1 MTSARARKVFSD
13 RTRRWKHEFEAKRE
27 PSTASRRKTDGR
39 QEARSFYCMLGLLLW
54 CFGAFRELSFRRGDT
69 VYILQQIDRNWCE
82 GERNGVRGIFPLNYV
97 EVSPHPLHPHH
108 HTLTQCPF
116 SVLCDVMQ
124 VLTSLEEAY
133 ARAEER
139 EGEARARYTFNAQT
153 DLELSLKKV
162 CTDIANSATRT

>member
-1 MTSARARKVFSD
+1 M
-13 RTRRWKHEFEAKRE
+13 
-27 PSTASRRKTDGR
+27 
-39 QEARSFYCMLGLLLW
+39 
-54 CFGAFRELSFRRGDT
+54 
-69 VYILQQIDRNWCE
+69 
-82 GERNGVRGIFPLNYV
+82 RGIFPLNYV
-97 EVSPHPLHPHH
+97 EVSAHPLHPRH

-162 CTDIANSATRT
+162 CNDSYKHINKNIVTSHSFSWTFAWF

>member
-1 MTSARARKVFSD
+1 M
-13 RTRRWKHEFEAKRE
+13 
-27 PSTASRRKTDGR
+27 
-39 QEARSFYCMLGLLLW
+39 
-54 CFGAFRELSFRRGDT
+54 FGAFRELSFRRGDT

-97 EVSPHPLHPHH
+97 EVSPSPPPSHH
-108 HTLTQCPF
+108 VVHQF
-116 SVLCDVMQ
+116 SALCDVMQ

-162 CTDIANSATRT
+162 CNYLTNRSTRT